1 MEVNRSKVSWG
12 MGGRGSV
19 GCGRR
24 SGGQGGG
31 AESIREGKGEGK
43 RREGREGKEGAE
55 MAREGQRGVGRGKGC
70 DHVDV

>member
-1 MEVNRSKVSWG
+1 MEENRSKVSWG

-31 AESIREGKGEGK
+31 AESIREGERG
-43 RREGREGKEGAE
+43 GAE
-55 MAREGQRGVGRGKGC
+55 TGGQGGKGRGRDG
-70 DHVDV
+70 